1 MILDQVKTDVAAQ
14 LNDQAQL
21 GGNIVT
27 VSDIPETGPANRGLW
42 FQIPNVT
49 AVFADLNRSTQLS
62 AAQNRRL
69 STVALNY
76 FTRAMS
82 VAFYHFEA
90 RYVEVQGD
98 AVFGLFSGK
107 GSMFRAAACAITMR
121 TLVEGEVAQRIRKD
135 ASSNWNLT
143 AGIGIDQGTVLVR
156 RLGLKSTGQN
166 EVWTDAPVS
175 VAAKLSSLAD
185 ANLVVV
191 SDRVFNRYKL
201 FSNLRRQALLKSCGC
216 KPGRQGAGLSAPA
229 GQTTD
234 LWRRGSTPQNLELD
248 FQHIYQRSDKWCD
261 RHGSEFCEALVTGK
275 IPGSR

>member
-1 MILDQVKTDVAAQ
+1 MILDQVKADVAAQ
-14 LNDQAQL
+14 LNDQAKL

-62 AAQNRRL
+62 AAQNRRWAT
-69 STVALNY
+69 SALNY

-121 TLVEGEVAQRIRKD
+121 TLMETEVSQKFRES

-156 RLGLKSTGQN
+156 RLGLKSAGQN

-175 VAAKLSSLAD
+175 VASKLSSLAD
-185 ANLVVV
+185 ANQVVV
-191 SDRVFNRYKL
+191 SDRVFNRYRL
-201 FSNLRRQALLKSCGC
+201 FSKLRRQALLMSCGC
-216 KPGRQGAGLSAPA
+216 TPRRQGARLSAQS

-234 LWRRGSTPQNLELD
+234 LWQRKPTPQNLELD
-248 FQHIYQRSDKWCD
+248 FPHIYRRNDKWCD
-261 RHGSEFCEALVTGK
+261 RHGAEFCEALVTGHH
-275 IPGSR
+275 PGN